1 MVNLFTH
8 LKLNFDIDAAD
19 ALYQHTRGI
28 VDNKNQ
34 LNQYYSTYR
43 TADNDIE
50 KWKKELSL
58 PNIRSVENSCQ
69 DFLRFAGYPTYFPI
83 KKNISKHN

>member
-69 DFLRFAGYPTYFPI
+69 DFLKFAGYSTYVAI
-83 KKNISKHN
+83 KKNISKHS

>member
-43 TADNDIE
+43 TADNDID

-58 PNIRSVENSCQ
+58 SNIRSVENSCH
-69 DFLRFAGYPTYFPI
+69 DFLKFAGYSTYVAI
-83 KKNISKHN
+83 KKNISKNN